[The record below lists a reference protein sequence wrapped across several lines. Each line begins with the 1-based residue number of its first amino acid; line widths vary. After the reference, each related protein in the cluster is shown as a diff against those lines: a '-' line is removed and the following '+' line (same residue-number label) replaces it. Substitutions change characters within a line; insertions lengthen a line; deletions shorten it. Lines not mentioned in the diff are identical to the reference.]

1 MAAARKR
8 AFLKAL
14 EATGNVTLAAEAAKV
29 SRSWV
34 GLHRKEHPEFDADC
48 RAAVAAARARLG
60 GHGARRPPSGW
71 GFLDGCEL
79 VVRGTNGRRMQIA
92 RARLVQITP
101 RTEQRLLQ
109 VLAATGNGKAACA
122 AAGVTPGAVWNH
134 RRRWPG
140 FDKMWNEAAIRGAM
154 RIETGVIENGRN
166 LFSEPEHPPELP
178 MPPMTFSQAIHLL
191 HMNKHRLHGIGKA
204 PGKSWRPPPTL
215 AELAPGIW
223 RKFMALEASW
233 AMSAE
238 EKAKDEKEWALR
250 RRSGQAR
257 RRGSG
262 RKKGDS

>member
-1 MAAARKR
+1 MSARMAAARKR
-8 AFLKAL
+8 AFLRAL
-14 EATGNVTLAAEAAKV
+14 KATGNVTLAAEAAKV

-34 GLHRKEHPEFDADC
+34 GLHRKEHTDFDAAC
-48 RAAVAAARARLG
+48 RAAVASARARLG
-60 GHGARRPPSGW
+60 GHEARRPPSGW

-122 AAGVTPGAVWNH
+122 AAGVSASAVWAH

-140 FDKMWNEAAIRGAM
+140 FAKMWNEAAIRGAL
-154 RIETGVIENGRN
+154 RLETGVIENGFN

-178 MPPMTFSQAIHLL
+178 MPPMTFSEAIHLL
-191 HMNKHRLHGIGKA
+191 HMNKHRLHGTGKA

-215 AELAPGIW
+215 EELMPGIW
-223 RKFMALEASW
+223 RKMEAFERSLR
-233 AMSAE
+233 MSEE
-238 EKAKDEKEWALR
+238 EKAKDEREW
-250 RRSGQAR
+250 AR

-262 RKKGDS
+262 QARKKGDSYE